1 MLFGKRKR
9 IVKRIL
15 VVEDEPLTAFDTEV
29 MLAGLGCEVVA
40 TLDSYD
46 DAMRCIEREQIDL
59 IVSDV
64 RLHGRDLGIDLAKA
78 AKMRGIPT
86 LLATGHEPP
95 DASCQAVGCLRKPY
109 SERQFKRALD
119 NVEKHLA
126 GKSPKPSAGLQMFVT
141 DPA

>member
-15 VVEDEPLTAFDTEV
+15 VVEDEPLTAFDTET
-29 MLAGLGCEVVA
+29 MLAGLGYEVVA
-40 TLDSYD
+40 TLDSFD
-46 DAMRCIEREQIDL
+46 EAMSRLSREPIDL

-78 AKMRGIPT
+78 AKARGIPT

-95 DASCQAVGCLRKPY
+95 DASCEAIGCLRKPY
-109 SERQFKRALD
+109 SERQFRRALD
-119 NVEKHLA
+119 CVEKHLS
-126 GKSPKPSAGLQMFVT
+126 GKPPKPLPGLQLYVK